1 MRAFLTILILS
12 AIALTSCEEEIFTDA
27 ADSQT
32 VINCFF
38 SPDDTLR
45 LHLSQTYNVF
55 SKDTIQNI
63 YGADISLYSSETLLG
78 QLMPDIPDLYDKRAG
93 YYYYPSLTLQNG
105 SKYQIIYKDEK
116 GNVSEASDVIPLTIP
131 IKNVDT
137 STSYDE
143 NKWKMLKIKLVFDD
157 PVNSENYYAIAINYR
172 SNWVNGF
179 YHPYFNF
186 ECSSSIIEA
195 DLVGKIACGQ
205 VVFSDKQFNGKEENI
220 ELVTRDYY
228 SNADSVVFEVM
239 LLSISESYYK
249 YATSFYKQVLANK
262 DFYSEPTSVYSNVK
276 GGYGIFAGYS
286 KSVKKIVIVNKNT
299 GHNNGS

>member
-1 MRAFLTILILS
+1 MKAKFAILAILVIVLS
-12 AIALTSCEEEIFTDA
+12 SCEEEFFIDNSG
-27 ADSQT
+27 SQV

-45 LHLSQTYNVF
+45 LHLSKTYNVF

-93 YYYYPSLTLQNG
+93 YYYYPSLSLQSG
-105 SKYQIIYKDEK
+105 TKCKIKYKDKK
-116 GNVSEASDVIPLTIP
+116 GNIAEASDILPFAVP
-131 IKNVDT
+131 IKSIDT
-137 STSYDE
+137 STSFDE

-157 PVNSENYYAIAINYR
+157 PDSLKNYYAVAINYR
-172 SNWVNGF
+172 SNRGAGF

-195 DLVGKIACGQ
+195 DLVGKIVCGQ
-205 VVFSDKQFNGKEENI
+205 VVFSDKHFNGKEINI

-228 SNADSVVFEVM
+228 ANADSVVFEVM

-262 DFYSEPTSVYSNVK
+262 DFYSEPASVYSNVK

-286 KSVKKIVIVNKNT
+286 KSVKKISIVNKYWP
-299 GHNNGS
+299 